1 MTADRRRMVITLLLM
16 SAGLLGIGGKLFWI
30 QVVSARDYTDRHV
43 DLVRNSV
50 LQRQRGLVLDTG
62 RGELVDRSGTALTGR
77 SMKGA
82 LVFPVRTGYEGTAE
96 QRRRMLQVLGASKA
110 AWDSFASGLKEPAW
124 WRGADGKP
132 LALTDA
138 QAAKLEMLQ
147 LPNVRVAQLNI
158 RYPDDMPARQ
168 AIGFVGQNPELVQ
181 SVFQDQLDHG
191 RLQLDSQIGAAGLEK
206 TFEPWLRS
214 LGPTT
219 ISYFT
224 DAGKRPLQGLD
235 TRLVSSDSSH
245 YPVTIRTTLDA
256 GLQRAV
262 EQRMDALGVK
272 DGAVVVL
279 DANNADVLTMASRPT
294 FDPNQIDLTAGGWR
308 NRAVLQ
314 TEPGSIFKTV
324 IAAAALETGVVKPN
338 ETFDCEGEL
347 GKYGFRCWYAP
358 GHGHI
363 TLEQAF
369 AESCNITFAKVM
381 MRLTPEQVEET
392 ARKLGLLSPVGWEGK
407 IEGSK
412 LAQFDGE
419 QAGQLFAAGTP
430 RQDEG
435 VRMQTAIGQRDVRV
449 TPLQAANMIV
459 TLLHGGQVAEP
470 RIVKEIDLKDG
481 KTLESFPEQTKVPAR
496 SGISQATS
504 RKLLAWMREV
514 VEEGTGTSLL
524 KAKWPVAGKS
534 GTAQVRTGANAADNH
549 WFVGYAPVND
559 PKVAIAVLVADVP
572 TGQPGK
578 ALDLFK
584 DVADLAVGKTGV
596 RS

>member
-1 MTADRRRMVITLLLM
+1 MVAALFLL

-30 QVVSARDYTDRHV
+30 QVVAARDYSDRHV

-50 LQRQRGLVLDTG
+50 LQRQRGLVLDAG
-62 RGELVDRSGTALTGR
+62 RGEFADRTGVPLTGR
-77 SMKGA
+77 SIKGA
-82 LVFPVRTGYEGTAE
+82 LVFPVRSGYEGTPE
-96 QRRRMLQVLGASKA
+96 MRRRMLKVLGAA
-110 AWDSFASGLKEPAW
+110 DTDWRSFATALKEPAW
-124 WRGADGKP
+124 WPDEEGKP

-138 QAAKLEMLQ
+138 QAAKLESLQ
-147 LPNVRVAQLNI
+147 LPNVRVAELHI
-158 RYPDDMPARQ
+158 RYPGDMTARQ

-181 SVFQDQLDHG
+181 NVFQDQLEQG

-206 TFEPWLRS
+206 TFEPWLRALS
-214 LGPTT
+214 PTT

-235 TRLVSSDSSH
+235 TRLVAGNSAH
-245 YPVTIRTTLDA
+245 YPVTVRTTLDA
-256 GLQRAV
+256 ELQRV
-262 EQRMDALGVK
+262 IERRMEGLGIQE
-272 DGAVVVL
+272 GAVVVL
-279 DANNADVLTMASRPT
+279 DANNADVLAMASRPSY
-294 FDPNQIDLTAGGWR
+294 DPNHIDMAAGGWR

-324 IAAAALETGVVKPN
+324 IAAAALEAGVVKEN
-338 ETFDCEGEL
+338 ETFDCKGEL

-358 GHGHI
+358 GHGSI

-392 ARKLGLLSPVGWEGK
+392 ARKLGLLGTVGWEGRVS
-407 IEGSK
+407 GGGQ

-419 QAGQLFAAGTP
+419 QAGQLFAPGTP
-430 RQDEG
+430 QQDEG

-459 TLLHGGQVAEP
+459 TLLHGGRVSEP
-470 RIVKEIDLKDG
+470 RIVTGIDLKDG
-481 KTLESFPEQTKVPAR
+481 KTLESFAERTKLPSG
-496 SGISQATS
+496 SGISPSTA

-549 WFVGYAPVND
+549 WFIGYAPVNA
-559 PKVAIAVLVADVP
+559 PKVAIAVLMADVP
-572 TGQPGK
+572 AGQPGR
-578 ALDLFK
+578 AQDLFK
-584 DVADLAVGKTGV
+584 DVAELAVGRVGA